1 MSSKLRRSLTER
13 ARFFAKRERVQNL
26 CIENG
31 VPPGD
36 WDLDLLQSLL
46 SIRAIAAP
54 LPELLIDIGAH
65 RGMFTKAAAAILGI
79 RRALCVEPDAD
90 LIAEIRANNADIQ
103 LDVANV
109 ALGSTQQPV
118 EFFVHQDR
126 SMSSIVPADVAILKE
141 SFATYALEAT
151 ESRIVPQIT
160 LDELLEQH
168 NIRRD
173 QPLFIKLDTQG
184 SELTILRSG
193 PRAVAQTRVALV
205 EFMFCTPYA
214 TDYRFEDLVAFM
226 QSAGLNCAGALDIR
240 RRHNHRISGVDFL
253 FVRES

>member
-1 MSSKLRRSLTER
+1 MSSRIRRSLTER

-26 CIENG
+26 CAENG
-31 VPPGD
+31 IPHGD

-54 LPELLIDIGAH
+54 LPELLIDVGAH
-65 RGMFTKAAAAILGI
+65 YGMFTKAAAAVLGI

-90 LIAEIRANNADIQ
+90 LIPEIKANNPDIQ

-109 ALGSTQQPV
+109 AIGASQQNV

-141 SFATYALEAT
+141 SFATYSIDAT

-160 LDELLEQH
+160 LDELLVHH
-168 NIRRD
+168 NVPCD

-193 PRAVAQTRVALV
+193 PRAVAQTKVALV

-214 TDYRFEDLVAFM
+214 TDFRFEDLVGFM
-226 QSAGLNCAGALDIR
+226 HSAGLNCAGAVDIR
-240 RRHNHRISGVDFL
+240 RRQNHRVSGVDFL
-253 FVRES
+253 FVRP